1 MSQKKS
7 EYFTSIKDLP
17 LVWLTEES
25 KSNMLMT
32 DRVMI
37 SFIENPPGCVFP
49 VHDHDAEQILIILE
63 GEEDHICGEEK
74 FLMKAGDVCIHP
86 AGVPHGGETKTGF
99 KGIDIFVPPRRSHV
113 ELLKKA
119 LAGKKGD

>member
-1 MSQKKS
+1 MSEKKS
-7 EYFTSIKDLP
+7 EYFTSIKDLTQ
-17 LVWLTEES
+17 VWLTKES

-63 GEEDHICGEEK
+63 GEEDHVCGDEK
-74 FLMKAGDVCIHP
+74 FLMKAGDICIHP
-86 AGVPHGGETKTGF
+86 AGMPHGGETKTGF
-99 KGIDIFVPPRRSHV
+99 KGIDIFVPPRRAHV

-119 LAGKKGD
+119 LAEKEGK